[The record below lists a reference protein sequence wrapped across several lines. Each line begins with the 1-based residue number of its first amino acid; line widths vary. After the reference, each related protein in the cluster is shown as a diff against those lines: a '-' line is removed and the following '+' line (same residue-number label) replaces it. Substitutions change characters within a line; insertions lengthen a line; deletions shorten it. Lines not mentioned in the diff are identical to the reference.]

1 MTHTT
6 EGMRHDGDGRQ
17 PRDGS
22 AHALASHHRST
33 EVRGVSEEADRTV
46 AQLVTDMSDQVSRL
60 IRDEMRLA
68 SEEMRSK
75 GKRAGLG
82 AGLAGAAGVIAFLGG
97 ATLVACVVLALA
109 LVLPAWASALIV
121 GAALLAA
128 ASLLALVGR
137 AQLKRATPPVP
148 REAMS
153 GLERDVETVKEG
165 TRR

>member
-6 EGMRHDGDGRQ
+6 ERMRHNGDGRQ
-17 PRDGS
+17 RS
-22 AHALASHHRST
+22 APQPSP
-33 EVRGVSEEADRTV
+33 EVRGVSDTEDRTV

-68 SEEMRSK
+68 TEEMRSK
-75 GKRAGLG
+75 GKRAGVG
-82 AGLAGAAGVIAFLGG
+82 AGLAGAAGVTAFLGG

-128 ASLLALVGR
+128 ASLMALVSR
-137 AQLKRATPPVP
+137 TRLRRATPPMP